1 VRSIAATLVGL
12 LGLAVFGALLL
23 DDPDQS
29 GSRTTKGEAGLPAP
43 ATVTAGGLA
52 SPSSATS
59 SSTTVTSA
67 TPSATGSASGSSSV
81 TPATA
86 VTPATPVTG
95 PRIETSESF
104 YFGEAFETILIPGT
118 YVGAA
123 GPARLRVQ
131 LRQPDGWE
139 WFPLPVVT
147 QPSGD
152 FRAFVEMDAGSYRLR
167 LLDPESGVKSRVL
180 TVLVV

>member
-29 GSRTTKGEAGLPAP
+29 GSRTTKGDAGLPTP

-104 YFGEAFETILIPGT
+104 
-118 YVGAA
+118 
-123 GPARLRVQ
+123 
-131 LRQPDGWE
+131 
-139 WFPLPVVT
+139 
-147 QPSGD
+147 
-152 FRAFVEMDAGSYRLR
+152 
-167 LLDPESGVKSRVL
+167 
-180 TVLVV
+180 